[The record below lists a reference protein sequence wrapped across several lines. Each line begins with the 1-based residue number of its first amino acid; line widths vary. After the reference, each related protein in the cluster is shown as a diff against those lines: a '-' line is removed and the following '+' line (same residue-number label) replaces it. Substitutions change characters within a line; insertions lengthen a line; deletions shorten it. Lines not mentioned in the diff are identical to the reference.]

1 MSGTGGMHIGL
12 DIKVFEP
19 CPIHQTPDKTQK
31 KTMVV
36 KQARWPFFH
45 IEKRR
50 IVPQCDC
57 PKVMSAH
64 NFIEHDLSTKNF
76 CGILM
81 SSMFNTAI
89 VTAQIYDTSNTT
101 HTMAAGKVGSA
112 IQIVAGSGVTAP
124 NAGTD
129 RVVETQLA
137 GSDGAIT
144 PTYVGTASANGTIN
158 TTTSSTT
165 TFLIVGA
172 MTNST
177 LGNETW
183 GNIGIYGTFDSNI
196 YLLAHDQTNGATG
209 YVVSASG
216 TVAVTYIIT
225 CT

>member
-1 MSGTGGMHIGL
+1 MSGIGGMHIGL

-19 CPIHQTPDKTQK
+19 CPIHQTPDKTQT
-31 KTMVV
+31 KTLVV

-45 IEKRR
+45 IERRR

-57 PKVMSAH
+57 PKVMSNH
-64 NFIEHDLSTKNF
+64 SYQEHDLSTKNF
-76 CGILM
+76 CAIIM
-81 SSMFNTAI
+81 SAMLHTAI
-89 VTAQIYDTSNTT
+89 VTAMVYDTSNAT
-101 HTMAAGKVGSA
+101 HTMAADKVGSA

-129 RVVETQLA
+129 RAIETQLA
-137 GSDGAIT
+137 GADGAVT
-144 PTYVGTASANGTIN
+144 PTHIGTATADGTIN
-158 TTTSSTT
+158 STSSSTT
-165 TFLIVGA
+165 TFLIVGT

-177 LGNETW
+177 AGNETW

-216 TVAVTYIIT
+216 TVAVTYTIT

>member
-1 MSGTGGMHIGL
+1 MHIGL
-12 DIKVFEP
+12 DIKVYDP
-19 CPIHQTPDKTQK
+19 CPIHQTPDKTRT
-31 KTMVV
+31 KTLVV

-45 IEKRR
+45 FERR
-50 IVPQCDC
+50 RVVPQCDC

-64 NFIEHDLSTKNF
+64 SYQEHDLSTKNF

-89 VTAQIYDTSNTT
+89 VTAQIYDTTNTT
-101 HTMAAGKVGSA
+101 HTMAAGKVGTA

-124 NAGTD
+124 NASTD
-129 RVVETQLA
+129 YKIDTQLA
-137 GSDGAIT
+137 GSDGAVT

-158 TTTSSTT
+158 TSTSSTT
-165 TFLIVGA
+165 TFLIVGT

-183 GNIGIYGTFDSNI
+183 GNIGIYGTFDSNVYI
-196 YLLAHDQTNGATG
+196 LAHDQTNGASG

-216 TVAVTYIIT
+216 TVQVTYTIT